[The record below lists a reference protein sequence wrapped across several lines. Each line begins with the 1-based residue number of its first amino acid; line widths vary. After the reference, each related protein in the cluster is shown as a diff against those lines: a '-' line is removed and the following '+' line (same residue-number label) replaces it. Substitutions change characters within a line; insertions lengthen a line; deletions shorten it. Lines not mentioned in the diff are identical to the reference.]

1 MFKVKIQVCGF
12 SASGKSTFSKAL
24 AKYYN
29 TPVLHLDTLHFGPNW
44 EIIPDTEMAKKIDK
58 FLAEND
64 TWVIDGNY
72 KNASPNRFEECDLLF
87 YFNFNRFTCI
97 RNAYRRYRKYKNTVR
112 DDMAAGCDETLDL
125 EFITWILFRS
135 RTRRRKNYFQN
146 LGKKYKNKFI
156 VFKNHKE
163 VDAYLENLLNNKQN

>member
-1 MFKVKIQVCGF
+1 
-12 SASGKSTFSKAL
+12 
-24 AKYYN
+24 
-29 TPVLHLDTLHFGPNW
+29 
-44 EIIPDTEMAKKIDK
+44 
-58 FLAEND
+58 
-64 TWVIDGNY
+64 
-72 KNASPNRFEECDLLF
+72 
-87 YFNFNRFTCI
+87 
-97 RNAYRRYRKYKNTVR
+97 
-112 DDMAAGCDETLDL
+112 MAAGCDETLDL